1 MHRFVV
7 NTDDKICR
15 AILVNIYITADIN
28 ECETKNVCEQ
38 LCNNFDGGYS
48 CDCNSGYT
56 LAQDGSSCSGKQNI
70 EDMSE
75 TTKLTLR

>member
-1 MHRFVV
+1 M
-7 NTDDKICR
+7 
-15 AILVNIYITADIN
+15 N
-28 ECETKNVCEQ
+28 ECETSVCEQ

-70 EDMSE
+70 EDV
-75 TTKLTLR
+75 